1 MHEGMRRQDVQE
13 AKGCLHDYAA
23 LLRWQAAWQPQKV
36 FLVVDEEKL
45 TYDAL
50 WRRVAAMAVEAS
62 FLGVR
67 GDILVL
73 ADDFIGQLVSFLAL
87 QAIGA
92 RPILLH
98 HGMEPEEVRAVQ
110 RENGLQG
117 IWRCAGASH
126 LFEPSGLAER
136 AHGEVDVLGVLS
148 SGSTG
153 TPKVM
158 YRTYASWAGFF
169 RYRTISSRSVRTR

>member
-1 MHEGMRRQDVQE
+1 MHEGMRRQDVQA

-23 LLRWQAAWQPQKV
+23 LIRWQAAWQPQKV
-36 FLVVDEEKL
+36 FLVADEEKL

-92 RPILLH
+92 RPIPVSYTHLTLLYTLR
-98 HGMEPEEVRAVQ
+98 MMQRSRRRSMQISAVR
-110 RENGLQG
+110 L
-117 IWRCAGASH
+117 
-126 LFEPSGLAER
+126 
-136 AHGEVDVLGVLS
+136 
-148 SGSTG
+148 
-153 TPKVM
+153 
-158 YRTYASWAGFF
+158 RT
-169 RYRTISSRSVRTR
+169 

>member
-1 MHEGMRRQDVQE
+1 MHEGMRRQDVQV

-36 FLVVDEEKL
+36 FLVADEDKL

-50 WRRVAAMAVEAS
+50 WRRVTAMAVEAS

-98 HGMEPEEVRAVQ
+98 HGMASEEVRAVL
-110 RENGLQG
+110 RETACRASGAVRAPRISLSRRG
-117 IWRCAGASH
+117 WRS
-126 LFEPSGLAER
+126 
-136 AHGEVDVLGVLS
+136 AHMGRRMS
-148 SGSTG
+148 S
-153 TPKVM
+153 VC
-158 YRTYASWAGFF
+158 
-169 RYRTISSRSVRTR
+169 

>member
-1 MHEGMRRQDVQE
+1 MRRQDVQE

-23 LLRWQAAWQPQKV
+23 LLRWQAVWQPQKV

-98 HGMEPEEVRAVQ
+98 HGMASEEVRAVQ

-117 IWRCAGASH
+117 IWRC
-126 LFEPSGLAER
+126 
-136 AHGEVDVLGVLS
+136 
-148 SGSTG
+148 
-153 TPKVM
+153 
-158 YRTYASWAGFF
+158 
-169 RYRTISSRSVRTR
+169 